1 MPGYKGH
8 LAGGCVVYGLML
20 GALYGVSY
28 EALAKY
34 DYCASLLVALRWL
47 FCALAGSLFPDIDV
61 KSKGQKYFYWV
72 ILGFFLLLII
82 ERKFK
87 LLAVSSVVSVFP
99 MLVKH
104 RGIFH
109 KTWFVIL
116 APLGFWAL
124 IGTYAPEY
132 SRTLLFDTM
141 FFIAGALSH
150 LWLDLGLKRML
161 RI

>member
-8 LAGGCVVYGLML
+8 LAGGCVAYGITL
-20 GALYGVSY
+20 GLLYG
-28 EALAKY
+28 
-34 DYCASLLVALRWL
+34 YCTSSLVAMRWL
-47 FCALAGSLFPDIDV
+47 FCALAGSLFPDIDI

-87 LLAVSSVVSVFP
+87 LLAASSVVSVFP

-116 APLGFWAL
+116 APLGIWAL
-124 IGTYAPEY
+124 FGAYAPEY
-132 SRTLLFDTM
+132 SHALFLDVL
-141 FFIAGALSH
+141 FFIIGALSH
-150 LWLDLGLKRML
+150 LWLDLGLKRMV

>member
-8 LAGGCVVYGLML
+8 LAGGCIAYGLTL
-20 GALYGVSY
+20 AFLYILPY

-34 DYCASLLVALRWL
+34 GCSSTVMALRWL
-47 FCALAGSLFPDIDV
+47 FCTLAGSLFPDIDV

-72 ILGFFLLLII
+72 ILGFFVLLII

-87 LLAVSSVVSVFP
+87 LLAASSVLAVFP

-116 APLGFWAL
+116 APLTLWGLFGA
-124 IGTYAPEY
+124 YAPEY
-132 SRTLLFDTM
+132 SFALFFDVL
-141 FFIAGALSH
+141 FFIIGALSH
-150 LWLDLGLKRML
+150 LWLDLGLKRMM

>member
-8 LAGGCVVYGLML
+8 LAGGCVAYGLTL
-20 GALYGVSY
+20 GLLYGFLPYV
-28 EALAKY
+28 ALAKY
-34 DYCASLLVALRWL
+34 GFSSLVALRWL

-87 LLAVSSVVSVFP
+87 LLAASSIVSVLP

-109 KTWFVIL
+109 KTWFVVL
-116 APLGFWAL
+116 APLGLWAL
-124 IGTYAPEY
+124 FGTYAPEY
-132 SRTLLFDTM
+132 SFALFLDVL
-141 FFIAGALSH
+141 FFIVGALSH
-150 LWLDLGLKRML
+150 LWLDLGLKRMM

>member
-20 GALYGVSY
+20 GILYGCLPY
-28 EALAKY
+28 EDLAKY
-34 DYCASLLVALRWL
+34 GSSPLIAMRWL
-47 FCALAGSLFPDIDV
+47 ICALAGSLFPDIDV

-72 ILGFFLLLII
+72 ILAFFLVLIAQ
-82 ERKFK
+82 RQFR
-87 LLAVSSVVSVFP
+87 LLAASSIVAVFP

-116 APLGFWAL
+116 APLSLWML
-124 IGTYAPEY
+124 LVTYAPAY
-132 SRTLLFDTM
+132 SQILFFDM
-141 FFIAGALSH
+141 LFFIVGALSH
-150 LWLDLGLKRML
+150 LWLDLGLKRMIRL
-161 RI
+161 